1 MAAQGITR
9 LPHPG
14 AGFCEVF
21 LKWGG
26 GDRIS
31 LVLCS
36 RYCQGARPEGESLPP
51 LLGIPKPPHFVVVG
65 STRGPAAH
73 ALAALL
79 RFVCG
84 LVEFTQALF
93 EKRAPPLGAFAEDQL
108 PSSELRRISSLAAN
122 AGCRQDV

>member
-31 LVLCS
+31 LVLCP
-36 RYCQGARPEGESLPP
+36 RYCQGARPEGERLPP
-51 LLGIPKPPHFVVVG
+51 LLGIPKSSHFVVVG
-65 STRGPAAH
+65 STTAPAAH

-84 LVEFTQALF
+84 RVEFTQALF

-108 PSSELRRISSLAAN
+108 PSSKLRGIFSLTVN
-122 AGCRQDV
+122 AGSRQDV